1 MILNTRNN
9 KLTTLEVTVK
19 NTCLKNS
26 YKTSIN
32 QSTILDK
39 IFGTKERN
47 TVKLDKTSNMLY
59 LILHVFLT
67 AIVNI

>member
-47 TVKLDKTSNMLY
+47 TVKLDKTSS
-59 LILHVFLT
+59 T
-67 AIVNI
+67 